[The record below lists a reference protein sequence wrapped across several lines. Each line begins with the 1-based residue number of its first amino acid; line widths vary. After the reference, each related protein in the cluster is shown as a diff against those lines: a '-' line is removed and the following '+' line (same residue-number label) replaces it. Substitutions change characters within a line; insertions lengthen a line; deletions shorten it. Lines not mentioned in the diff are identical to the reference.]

1 MTNIL
6 FFIVGIA
13 FGFYIKGKTTKSTGE
28 TFASKSEDEMED
40 IRTEAHEA
48 LTERTESRKQKIL
61 NLMKDEAV
69 HQEELKSCNVADIKK
84 GITSENVEKLLDVSN
99 TTAGRYLNA
108 LEAENKIKQV
118 GKSGKGVYTINLL
131 FPSN

>member
-6 FFIVGIA
+6 FFIAGIA
-13 FGFYIKGKTTKSTGE
+13 LGFYIKGKTTK
-28 TFASKSEDEMED
+28 TFTPKQAEEMNEM
-40 IRTEAHEA
+40 RAEAHEA

-61 NLMKDEAV
+61 NLMDSEAV
-69 HQEELKSCNVADIKK
+69 HQEELKACNVADIKK

-118 GKSGKGVYTINLL
+118 GKSGKGVYYILIK
-131 FPSN
+131 